1 MTLNFFHHC
10 LRVRTPP
17 AEQSR
22 PDSPVLSSSSVKL
35 CTLGAHYLGETIGGW
50 LPVSGS
56 GEISPVILRKSF
68 PTLSALSCVMCALV
82 SKCPTGFLP
91 PSGSRDWLTMC
102 GSYEIL
108 HLSHPDPHTH
118 THTHHPHTAAS
129 KDSGWI
135 LWMPSVTLGSCL
147 LSGSLRGLNVSF
159 SATLN
164 TLNVFTVL
172 KLRRREVRITYIQI
186 SEGSAGCADALH
198 QSVKIFI

>member
-91 PSGSRDWLTMC
+91 PSGSRDWSTMC

-118 THTHHPHTAAS
+118 THTHHPPPTHS
-129 KDSGWI
+129 SLQR
-135 LWMPSVTLGSCL
+135 LWMDSV
-147 LSGSLRGLNVSF
+147 
-159 SATLN
+159 
-164 TLNVFTVL
+164 
-172 KLRRREVRITYIQI
+172 
-186 SEGSAGCADALH
+186 DALSDTWIPSAVGLFERLECFLQCNFKH
-198 QSVKIFI
+198 IKCFHCA